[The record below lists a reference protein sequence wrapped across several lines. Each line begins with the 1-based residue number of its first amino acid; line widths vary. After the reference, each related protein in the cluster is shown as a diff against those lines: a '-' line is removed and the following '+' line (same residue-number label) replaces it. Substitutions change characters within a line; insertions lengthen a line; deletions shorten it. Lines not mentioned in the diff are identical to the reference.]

1 MAATA
6 FMTGLQIIGSVS
18 DAENQKEMGNYQNE
32 QYQQNAKNAER
43 DARLAEKRGEEQAIN
58 QGKQVNQVVGQ
69 QKVGYAASGVDVS
82 SGSAA
87 AVTAETYKIGF
98 EDMSTI
104 KNNAYLEAMG
114 FRQQAANYRTAGAQ
128 ALKGAQNSAN
138 ASILRGGLAV
148 ADTLYKNGYF
158 KGTTGEVA
166 TTKGTKVSGS
176 SYSDV
181 SNIG

>member
-1 MAATA
+1 MGATA
-6 FMTGLQIIGSVS
+6 FIGGLQFLSALDES
-18 DAENQKEMGNYQNE
+18 QNQKTMGDYQNE

-43 DARLAEKRGEEQAIN
+43 DAKLAEKRGEEQAIN

-82 SGSAA
+82 TGSAA

-98 EDMSTI
+98 EDMTTI

-114 FRQQAANYRTAGAQ
+114 YRQQAANYRTAGAQ
-128 ALKGAQNSAN
+128 AVKGAQNAAN

-148 ADTLYKNGYF
+148 ASTIYSN
-158 KGTTGEVA
+158 
-166 TTKGTKVSGS
+166 SGKA
-176 SYSDV
+176 
-181 SNIG
+181 NK

>member
-6 FMTGLQIIGSVS
+6 FMAGLQLVGSLS

-43 DARLAEKRGEEQAIN
+43 DAKLAEKRGEEQAIN

-148 ADTLYKNGYF
+148 AGTLYNNGYF
-158 KGTTGEVA
+158 NKGTDVTTTASNYGSRFGGRAQSGGE
-166 TTKGTKVSGS
+166 
-176 SYSDV
+176 
-181 SNIG
+181 